1 MRRLPRGSRARGTV
15 FVVTLV
21 VVVAGVVGVPAVI
34 GPGDGHHPEYAVDAL
49 VPERADSTGEPT
61 VEPRNHS
68 GVVLVDVAHFNRFDP
83 EDVEPL
89 LRTVTAAGWEV
100 DLLELDEDLDREL
113 AGADAFVVVNP
124 GRRYTEAEAG
134 RVEQFVDRGGRLLL
148 LGEPTQA
155 QLSGVGIVTRTGKM
169 NPLSTQFGLEFG
181 EAHLYNMVE
190 HDGNHLNVFARPD
203 GGAAVTDGV
212 TRAALYTATAVQVR
226 EGRAVLYAGDGTRS
240 ARTDAAG
247 SYPVAA
253 VNGNVLAV
261 GDSTFLRHGNYQVVD
276 NERLV
281 GNLVRFLLGGRGG
294 QLLRSYPGLVS
305 EDPSIHYT
313 GPALLPAAQ
322 AVAEDVRTAGERPT
336 LALNRRVGPD
346 RTDVL
351 VTTYGFLAQR
361 GALGTGIRSAT
372 GSRVLVGR
380 YESNAT
386 GVIVVRAPAE
396 GYDLVI
402 AADTPERAR
411 QAAGLLG
418 DEGIGRYLVDDRTAI
433 VRTSAAVR
441 LVGGGG

>member
-1 MRRLPRGSRARGTV
+1 MRRLPRGSRPRATV

-34 GPGDGHHPEYAVDAL
+34 GPGDGDHPEYAVDAL

-61 VEPRNHS
+61 VEARNDT

-83 EDVEPL
+83 EEIEPL
-89 LRTVTAAGWEV
+89 LGAITRAGWEV

-113 AGADAFVVVNP
+113 AAADAYVVVNP
-124 GRRYTEAEAG
+124 GRRYSEAEAG
-134 RVEQFVDRGGRLLL
+134 RVEQFVDRGGRLVL

-155 QLSGVGIVTRTGKM
+155 QLSGVGIITRTGNM
-169 NPLSTQFGLEFG
+169 NPLSTRFGLEFG
-181 EAHLYNMVE
+181 EAHLNNMAE
-190 HDGNHLNVFARPD
+190 NDGNHLNVFARPD
-203 GGAAVTDGV
+203 GAAAVTDGV
-212 TRAALYTATAVQVR
+212 ARAALFTAAPLQVR

-240 ARTDAAG
+240 SRTDAAG
-247 SYPVAA
+247 PYPVAA

-261 GDSTFLRHGNYQVVD
+261 GDSTFLRHGNYQVAD

-294 QLLRSYPGLVS
+294 ELLRSYPAMVGES
-305 EDPSIHYT
+305 PAIHYT

-322 AVAEDVRTAGERPT
+322 AVAEDVRTDGGRPT

-351 VTTYGFLAQR
+351 VTTYGFLANR
-361 GALGTGIRSAT
+361 GPQGTGIRSAT

-411 QAAGLLG
+411 QAAGILGG

-433 VRTSAAVR
+433 VRTTDAVR
-441 LVGGGG
+441 LVGGG